1 MPWML
6 TAEAGRGD
14 AGSGGS
20 GEEGFNSTL
29 DLDSGYVSARYPC
42 TLLYKGRGG
51 GQEEAGIFHTA
62 VKTINITGERLWIK
76 AGVTPALGSRVCVGV
91 VCLAQLLKGVALL
104 QCPGVA
110 SSRRRV
116 SPPAGISPPA
126 GTGTHGAITAP
137 APAVLFCSSPCSIE
151 VRQFN
156 VLSSRAS
163 TLIQAR
169 AALCISFFSS
179 KGLHAFG
186 PRPKALTQRL
196 KSGISPV
203 ILNLH
208 PTPHPCLLLA
218 TDTHRVMAS
227 QAGRV
232 RAATNQPGHLWR
244 HQPGRFAALLPGA
257 TRYPLSARLGSR
269 PAPVPAAWCTCQNTV
284 SA

>member
-76 AGVTPALGSRVCVGV
+76 AGVTLALGSRVCVGV

-116 SPPAGISPPA
+116 SPPAGMSPPA
-126 GTGTHGAITAP
+126 GTGIHGAIIAP

-151 VRQFN
+151 VKQFN

-163 TLIQAR
+163 TMIQSACS
-169 AALCISFFSS
+169 AVHFILLQQGTSCIWPEAQGSHSAPQVGHF
-179 KGLHAFG
+179 
-186 PRPKALTQRL
+186 PRHPK
-196 KSGISPV
+196 
-203 ILNLH
+203 
-208 PTPHPCLLLA
+208 
-218 TDTHRVMAS
+218 
-227 QAGRV
+227 
-232 RAATNQPGHLWR
+232 
-244 HQPGRFAALLPGA
+244 
-257 TRYPLSARLGSR
+257 
-269 PAPVPAAWCTCQNTV
+269 PAPHSP
-284 SA
+284 SLPPPRH

>member
-29 DLDSGYVSARYPC
+29 DLDSGYVSARYPY
-42 TLLYKGRGG
+42 TLVYKGRRG
-51 GQEEAGIFHTA
+51 EEAGIFHTA

-110 SSRRRV
+110 PSRRRV
-116 SPPAGISPPA
+116 SPPAGMSPPA
-126 GTGTHGAITAP
+126 GTGIHGAIIAP
-137 APAVLFCSSPCSIE
+137 APAVLFDSSPCSIE
-151 VRQFN
+151 VKQFN

-169 AALCISFFSS
+169 APLCISFFSS

-196 KSGISPV
+196 KSGISPR
-203 ILNLH
+203 H
-208 PTPHPCLLLA
+208 PK
-218 TDTHRVMAS
+218 
-227 QAGRV
+227 
-232 RAATNQPGHLWR
+232 
-244 HQPGRFAALLPGA
+244 
-257 TRYPLSARLGSR
+257 
-269 PAPVPAAWCTCQNTV
+269 PAPHSP
-284 SA
+284 SLPPPRH